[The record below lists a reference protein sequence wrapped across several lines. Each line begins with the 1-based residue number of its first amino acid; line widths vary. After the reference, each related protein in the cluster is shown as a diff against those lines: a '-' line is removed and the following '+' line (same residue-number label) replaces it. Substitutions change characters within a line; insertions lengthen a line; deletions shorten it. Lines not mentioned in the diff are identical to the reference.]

1 MCEWLLLSSLVVVVM
16 RILGSLFL
24 WFAILS
30 PCFRGCYS
38 LHRPEYLE
46 LMSSIRERQC
56 PFHEAL
62 PVHRHCAL
70 GDARQLTDV
79 LCDMYSYIYYEPERL
94 EPPTP
99 KVPADHELELEE
111 SWQAKLREFR
121 TQKPPLTQC
130 ATAPAAY
137 QWTPTAVGE
146 QVAFT
151 DFDVYSD
158 GEDGEDQVV
167 DFFAR

>member
-1 MCEWLLLSSLVVVVM
+1 MAVVVVVGGGGGDADIGFIIPLV
-16 RILGSLFL
+16 RHSFSVLPRLL
-24 WFAILS
+24 L
-30 PCFRGCYS
+30 S

-121 TQKPPLTQC
+121 TQKPPLAQC

-158 GEDGEDQVV
+158 GEDDEDQVV